1 MEDSGRPLEIR
12 FRRDNGEWSKKEEKK
27 SVFHCCSLFPSDVFL
42 FFFSVFFSF
51 CSLSLSKSL
60 FCGSLPASCFLLPA
74 SPDICYTTGLPPLNR
89 AVLRLMFNQHDTD
102 QSGTLDVEEL
112 RRWMVDMSVDS
123 LTKDS
128 PSTMVHL
135 FVFFCSLLAFTIH
148 MLFLFVSSCF
158 QC

>member
-1 MEDSGRPLEIR
+1 MC
-12 FRRDNGEWSKKEEKK
+12 FC
-27 SVFHCCSLFPSDVFL
+27 FFFL
-42 FFFSVFFSF
+42 FFFLFAH
-51 CSLSLSKSL
+51 SL
-60 FCGSLPASCFLLPA
+60 FQNLFFVVLFLLPASCFLLPA